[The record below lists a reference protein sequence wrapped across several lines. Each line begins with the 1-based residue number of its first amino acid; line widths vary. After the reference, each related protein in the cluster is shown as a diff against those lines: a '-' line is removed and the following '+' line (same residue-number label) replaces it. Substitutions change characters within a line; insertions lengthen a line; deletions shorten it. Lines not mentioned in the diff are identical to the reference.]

1 MVMSMNS
8 IDKIDKFLAKRLNLS
23 KENNYPEKIVDPNEL
38 IVSKRIDLVA
48 KLKYIESYEKKYDTS
63 FFESLYKETINC
75 FSDGTYN
82 EPGNKNKNSFD
93 KYIKTFNMMI
103 DDIKKNGF
111 DKNKSLIP
119 ISKENVIFD
128 GAHRTVICA
137 YYNKKVNTLIL
148 PNESRKYDLNYFEKK
163 CLDKEYLD
171 YLCLEYSKLKDN
183 IYVICLWP
191 RGKNKENSEVEKI
204 IQDNFNVI
212 YKKDIEF
219 TYDGLRNFMIQVYK
233 NDNWTG
239 NINNNYKGID
249 SKVSNCYSTDKTSFY
264 IIEED
269 DTNKISSIKNS
280 IRKKI
285 GIGNHSIHT
294 SDNKNETID
303 ILNMI
308 LNNNTINFLNKAKI
322 FKFKNKIIEL
332 NKTKELL
339 IENKISLDK
348 VVLDGS
354 VVLALYGL
362 RENKD
367 IDAII
372 GNDEIKKVKDIID
385 VHNDELKMYNKTV
398 DDIIYNPKNYFYYDG
413 LKYISLELLK
423 IKKETRGEYKDKKDI
438 ELINSVLI
446 KQSKFKK
453 IILSIKIKIKRIK
466 LRLKY
471 YILKILIITKL
482 DKYFKRIWKKIKKG
496 K

>member
-1 MVMSMNS
+1 MIMNN
-8 IDKIDKFLAKRLNLS
+8 IDKIDKFLAKRLKLS
-23 KENNYPEKIVDPNEL
+23 KEKEYSEKIVNPNEL
-38 IVSKRIDLVA
+38 IVSKRIDLIA
-48 KLKYIESYEKKYDTS
+48 KLKYIDSYEKKYDTS
-63 FFESLYKETINC
+63 FFETLYKETIKS

-93 KYIKTFNMMI
+93 KYIKTFNKMI

-128 GAHRTVICA
+128 GAHRTAICA
-137 YYNKKVNTLIL
+137 YYNKKVNTIVL

-163 CLDKEYLD
+163 CLDEKYLD
-171 YLCLEYSKLKDN
+171 YLCLEYSKIKDN

-191 RGKNKENSEVEKI
+191 RGKNKENSEVENI
-204 IQDNFNVI
+204 IRDNFNVI
-212 YKKDIEF
+212 YKKDIKF

-233 NDNWTG
+233 NDNWIG

-249 SKVSNCYSTDKTSFY
+249 SKVNNCFSNDMTSFY

-269 DTNKISSIKNS
+269 DINKISTVKNN

-294 SDNKNETID
+294 SDNKNETIE

-308 LNNNTINFLNKAKI
+308 LNNNSINFLNKSKI
-322 FKFKNKIIEL
+322 FRFKNKIIEI

-339 IENKISLDK
+339 IKNKVSLDK
-348 VVLDGS
+348 IVLDGS

-372 GNDEIKKVKDIID
+372 GKSELKKVNGIID
-385 VHNDELKMYNKTV
+385 KHNDELNMYNESV
-398 DDIIYNPKNYFYYDG
+398 DDILYNPENYFYYDG

-423 IKKETRGEYKDKKDI
+423 RKKEKRGENKDKKDI

-446 KQSKFKK
+446 KQNILKK
-453 IILSIKIKIKRIK
+453 VIISIKIKIKRIK

-482 DKYFKRIWKKIKKG
+482 DKYFKKNWRKIKKG